1 LALTEALEENEQLH
15 DQVHNITTE
24 LESLRAENELLK
36 PLADEAQYLAGVL
49 KASLFFKFN
58 VQKLIVF
65 LTGFGWRSYL

>member
-1 LALTEALEENEQLH
+1 MALTEALEENEQLH

-49 KASLFFKFN
+49 KASLFSKLN
-58 VQKLIVF
+58 GEKLIVF
-65 LTGFGWRSYL
+65 LAGFGWRGY